1 MTAHDDRTQAAHPP
15 TSADYQ
21 REAEHTRRRLA
32 SNLDELSDRLTPGQ
46 VFDEMLTYSRAG
58 GGTFFRA
65 FSNAMRENPL
75 PSLMIGAGCVMFLSE
90 KMGLMSA
97 RLNGGQARA
106 GSDEPYRFST
116 SSASGGRL
124 SETAGRVSDAA
135 GRVSDAA
142 GRVSDAAGRMADSA
156 TSSAQTAAASVSASV
171 ANAADATRRQTSDL
185 LAGAAETA
193 KQATAAAGDTAGGA
207 VDAVRN
213 VAHSARDVGAAA
225 VTGAASSVR
234 DTAASMGG
242 RISDM
247 GGGFADIADRTRRQ
261 TGDMVRQSRETAT
274 SFISE
279 QPLLC
284 AAIGIAIGATLA
296 TMLPSTGAEDKL
308 MGETSDAV
316 KDAAQRTGSQAMES
330 AKNVASKVLER
341 AQTAA
346 KEEGLSVS
354 GVAEAAGLAGDESER
369 DAQSVMGQPVTGTGP
384 QEGAAG
390 SSAS

>member
-1 MTAHDDRTQAAHPP
+1 MTAYEDRAHAAHPP

-32 SNLDELSDRLTPGQ
+32 LNLDELSDRLTPGQ

-75 PSLMIGAGCVMFLSE
+75 PSLMIGAGCVMFLSG

-97 RLNGGQARA
+97 RANGEPARA
-106 GSDEPYRFST
+106 EPGEPYGFST

-142 GRVSDAAGRMADSA
+142 GRIADSA
-156 TSSAQTAAASVSASV
+156 TSSAQTAAASVSASM

-185 LAGAAETA
+185 LAGAVETA
-193 KQATAAAGDTAGGA
+193 KHASAAAGDTAGSA
-207 VDAVRN
+207 ADAIRN

-242 RISDM
+242 RIADM
-247 GGGFADIADRTRRQ
+247 SGGFGDIADRTRRQ

-296 TMLPSTGAEDKL
+296 TVLPSSSAEDKL

-330 AKNVASKVLER
+330 AKNVASKVVER

-354 GVAEAAGLAGDESER
+354 GVAEAAGLVGDESER
-369 DAQSVMGQPVTGTGP
+369 EAQKSGARQPVTGTGP

-390 SSAS
+390 SAS